1 MRIHLAISA
10 EPFTPG
16 EPVAVLCGEEISKP
30 YFPFVFDL
38 TFQDVANL
46 NALLICKKCYVIRA
60 DRESGKHMLY
70 GVVPAQEAMTA
81 EASE

>member
-1 MRIHLAISA
+1 MRIHLQVSS
-10 EPFTPG
+10 EPLDAGQPTT
-16 EPVAVLCGEEISKP
+16 VLCGEEISKP

-38 TFQDVANL
+38 TFQDAANL

-60 DRESGKHMLY
+60 ARESGKHMLY

-81 EASE
+81 EVA